1 MSLSFLRRFAAG
13 AMLGAAGAFTAAC
26 GALGE
31 QVRYAP
37 APVARLGT
45 RPTSTER
52 EDGGPLPSRK
62 GGKKGAGAGQYDIST

>member
-13 AMLGAAGAFTAAC
+13 AMLGAAGSFAAVC

-37 APVARLGT
+37 APVARLGIRSKVT
-45 RPTSTER
+45 PYGDT
-52 EDGGPLPSRK
+52 PLPETPGSGVPPSRPLR
-62 GGKKGAGAGQYDIST
+62 

>member
-13 AMLGAAGAFTAAC
+13 AMLGAAGSFAAAC

-31 QVRYAP
+31 TFRYAP

-45 RPTSTER
+45 RPEPAPPGESPPAKR
-52 EDGGPLPSRK
+52 PGR
-62 GGKKGAGAGQYDIST
+62 